1 MKRSNYASKERGRER
16 ERERERKRRDRVK
29 GHIKNLN
36 AEIRKHF
43 HSKKRLNVRKNLIP
57 GNTKSLWKAV
67 HTAKDIGPAPIPC
80 SMTFGDFIVREHE
93 RSDYFASFFEEKV
106 KIITEQVKV
115 EQDVY
120 NGRQKINAI
129 SQMFMGPKEVIECIK
144 SIMVTAGLFFIFT
157 QVKM

>member
-1 MKRSNYASKERGRER
+1 MVGKCLTFYSE
-16 ERERERKRRDRVK
+16 
-29 GHIKNLN
+29 
-36 AEIRKHF
+36 
-43 HSKKRLNVRKNLIP
+43 KRLNVRKNLKP

-67 HTAKDIGPAPIPC
+67 NTAKDIGSSPIPC
-80 SMTFGDFIVREHE
+80 SMTFGDAVVREHE

-120 NGRQKINAI
+120 NGRRKIDAI

-144 SIMVTAGLFFIFT
+144 SIKCKALRLLLVFSLYL
-157 QVKM
+157 QR